1 MDFFELGPPQE
12 WRLWI
17 EPNTALGS
25 IQRLY
30 PKNDPVYVHLHLHMH
45 LHLHLPTSALRL
57 HLGLDLY
64 RPTFTFGHTYSSI
77 FKFETRSRSEA
88 KLSYCSM
95 WWEAGGNDAIRH
107 GRAAGRF

>member
-1 MDFFELGPPQE
+1 MYIIVGMHFRSDMHLRLHLHPP
-12 WRLWI
+12 LH
-17 EPNTALGS
+17 L
-25 IQRLY
+25 
-30 PKNDPVYVHLHLHMH
+30 YVHLHLHMH

-88 KLSYCSM
+88 KLSYCNM
-95 WWEAGGNDAIRH
+95 WWEAGGNDAIRP
-107 GRAAGRF
+107 GRAAVRC